1 MSERFSRG
9 FTLIEV
15 MIVVA
20 IVAILSSVAYPS
32 YQEYVRRG
40 ARAEARAAMLKMSQ
54 YQERNFSDRGAYV
67 AVTSSTTD
75 EPWAS
80 LNFSGA
86 TKAARK
92 YDITVNSANGTV
104 TATAANGFS
113 DAVCSPLTLTS
124 QGVKGAAGDVAT
136 CWK

>member
-9 FTLIEV
+9 FSLIEL

-20 IVAILSSVAYPS
+20 IVAILAAVALPS
-32 YQEYVRRG
+32 YEEYVRRG
-40 ARAEARAAMLKMSQ
+40 ARAEARAAMLKMAQ
-54 YQERNFSDRGAYV
+54 YQERNGVYV
-67 AVTSSTTD
+67 DVDSSTAS

-80 LNFSGA
+80 LNFSGS
-86 TKAARK
+86 TKANRK
-92 YDITVNSANGTV
+92 YDITFDDADGTV
-104 TATAANGFS
+104 TATAANGFA

-124 QGVKGAAGDVAT
+124 QGVKGSTGAVAT